1 MVINCSSRDFRTLMG
16 INCSIC
22 GAAIGQYELSF
33 ALTSE
38 QSMFVGE
45 DELEVLESTEL
56 KRWCNNCNYEI
67 MLKIN
72 ILNTKPIKEL
82 TL

>member
-1 MVINCSSRDFRTLMG
+1 MVF
-16 INCSIC
+16 NCSIC
-22 GAAIGQYELSF
+22 GKVIGQYELSF
-33 ALTSE
+33 ALTIE
-38 QSMFVGE
+38 QSRFTSE
-45 DELEVLESTEL
+45 NELEVLEADEL

-82 TL
+82 AF